1 MAFEECVGGTSTIR
15 HNECELLVPHTN
27 RKHRCACCRK
37 YRKTL
42 RTLVSRQ
49 SHEQTGGENSR
60 TNAESHANYRYLM
73 ESEKDERLR
82 ELHMQHRNTTKR
94 LKRMEER
101 LAHTIE
107 DKGIDVDE
115 SMNNDLKQIM
125 QECSAKVT
133 TEYPEGSL
141 ARIFWEQ
148 QLKAASSKDR
158 RQIRWHPIV
167 VKWCLYLRHQSSS
180 AYESL
185 RKSGCLL
192 LPSQRTLRDYTHYV
206 NATVGFSDDVDQQL
220 MEAAEMSSLDE
231 YQKCVVVILD
241 EMYIKEGLVYD
252 KHSGALLGFTDLGSV
267 NNLLT
272 EFERSLASDSDVSS
286 MKLTKTMLVFMVR
299 GLFIRLQFPYAQFAC
314 SSVTGDQLFNPFW
327 ECVFRLERCGFM
339 VVAATADGASPNRTF
354 MGIHRAPG
362 TTTFPFKVLNPFAS
376 TERYVHFISDPPHL
390 IKTTRN
396 CWASNKRLLW
406 VS

>member
-1 MAFEECVGGTSTIR
+1 MAFEECVGGTST
-15 HNECELLVPHTN
+15 NECELLVPHTN

-42 RTLVSRQ
+42 RTLVSQQ

-82 ELHMQHRNTTKR
+82 ELYMQHRNTTKR

-167 VKWCLYLRHQSSS
+167 VKWCHYLRHQSSS
-180 AYESL
+180 AHESL

-192 LPSQRTLRDYTHYV
+192 LPSQPLRQR
-206 NATVGFSDDVDQQL
+206 N
-220 MEAAEMSSLDE
+220 
-231 YQKCVVVILD
+231 
-241 EMYIKEGLVYD
+241 
-252 KHSGALLGFTDLGSV
+252 SG
-267 NNLLT
+267 
-272 EFERSLASDSDVSS
+272 
-286 MKLTKTMLVFMVR
+286 
-299 GLFIRLQFPYAQFAC
+299 
-314 SSVTGDQLFNPFW
+314 
-327 ECVFRLERCGFM
+327 
-339 VVAATADGASPNRTF
+339 
-354 MGIHRAPG
+354 
-362 TTTFPFKVLNPFAS
+362 VL
-376 TERYVHFISDPPHL
+376 R
-390 IKTTRN
+390 R
-396 CWASNKRLLW
+396 R
-406 VS
+406 